1 MQYEEIKCE
10 SDIAKV
16 MYADSVVWE
25 QPPIQLT
32 PKVRFGESTSWIQAE
47 IAVPTNKKGYVEI
60 ALNYKW
66 LQNSNC
72 SDLEFRT
79 SDSRYFGWAFN
90 PYPKK
95 YGSNDGISGSPQ
107 TKIKVE
113 SLEKPLSSISIK
125 FALWK
130 NATYDDLKTIGV
142 TAIYVVS

>member
-1 MQYEEIKCE
+1 MTYKNIKCGG
-10 SDIAKV
+10 DIAKV
-16 MYADSVVWE
+16 MHVGNVIWA

-32 PKVRFGESTSWIQAE
+32 PKVRFGEHDSWVRAE

-79 SDSRYFGWAFN
+79 SDSRSFGWTFN
-90 PYPKK
+90 PYPEK

-125 FALWK
+125 IALWK